1 MKVMEV
7 MNPRPD
13 QILANNFNMF
23 QTVKSIEKV
32 LLLYWTFQL
41 EIIQSSPWQKNREKM
56 NIMNITSFK
65 YTSKKQNT
73 K

>member
-13 QILANNFNMF
+13 QVLANNFNMF

-41 EIIQSSPWQKNREKM
+41 EIIQSSPWQKK
-56 NIMNITSFK
+56 
-65 YTSKKQNT
+65 
-73 K
+73 

>member
-13 QILANNFNMF
+13 QVLANNFNMF

-41 EIIQSSPWQKNREKM
+41 EIIQPSPWQK
-56 NIMNITSFK
+56 
-65 YTSKKQNT
+65 KQRKNEYYEYNFVQIYIQET
-73 K
+73 EY